1 MQPSDDD
8 DDVANLMGKFGAKA
22 DRYREIE
29 VARVFT
35 ETPAPAPVP
44 PQPPASTPV
53 EPASPPLV
61 QADAGAPEKTATP
74 SLRERLQDLARQRQ
88 AQATQEH
95 QPALATQVPGRIIAV
110 VSTRGGVGRSTLASL
125 LAILLNS
132 ADRQAIVLELDP
144 QNAQHH
150 HLGTRPPVQGICQAS
165 LEQQSW
171 HDLAQTGYANT
182 RLLAFG
188 ENDPQ
193 QLQALE
199 HQLEGDPQW
208 LARHLN
214 ELALGEHD
222 TLIIDTPP
230 GSTIYQQQALHMAD
244 LVVAVVRP
252 DAASHAALERLI
264 TAIKPHLGG
273 ERPASCWFV
282 INGVDNAHP
291 LSVDIAQIL
300 ESQLKTQLLGTVTWD
315 EAIAEALAYECNP
328 FEQSAESRGCQDILA
343 IADKL
348 HDQLESQRP

>member
-29 VARVFT
+29 VARAFT
-35 ETPAPAPVP
+35 ETPAPPPAA
-44 PQPPASTPV
+44 PQPPAPTPL
-53 EPASPPLV
+53 EPASPQPV
-61 QADAGAPEKTATP
+61 QADAVAPEKTASP
-74 SLRERLQDLARQRQ
+74 SLRTLLHDLARQRQ
-88 AQATQEH
+88 AQTT
-95 QPALATQVPGRIIAV
+95 QPAQPNLATQVPGRIVAV

-132 ADRQAIVLELDP
+132 AERQAMVLELDP
-144 QNAQHH
+144 QNAQYH
-150 HLGTRPPVQGICQAS
+150 HLGAHPPAQGICQAS

-171 HDLAQTGYANT
+171 RDLVQTGYANT
-182 RLLAFG
+182 RFLAFG

-193 QLQALE
+193 QLHSLE
-199 HQLEGDPQW
+199 RQLEDDPHW

-222 TLIIDTPP
+222 TLIIDTPA
-230 GSTIYQQQALHMAD
+230 GSTLYQEQALHMAD

-264 TAIKPHLGG
+264 TTIKPHLGG

-282 INGVDNAHP
+282 INGVDNAHA

-300 ESQLKTQLLGTVTWD
+300 ENQLKAQWLGTVSWD
-315 EAIAEALAYECNP
+315 DAIAEALAYECNP

-348 HDQLESQRP
+348 HDLLESQHP